1 MRRFAWAVALSLALA
16 TPAAAAS
23 LDGLEIHSTVHG
35 TGERTVIFVHGWTCD
50 ESSWAAQVPAFA
62 GDYRVVTLDLPGH
75 GKSEVPAPE
84 AFSMDLFARAVE
96 AVRQE
101 VGADKVVLVGHSMG
115 AVVIREYA
123 LDYPEHV
130 AGLVAVDGPLDV
142 RSFADFPGFG
152 PLTPDARK
160 QMVESMFAPATSPE
174 LREAISAMMLAAP
187 EATVV
192 GAGRAMFDPVLQE
205 QADATIAVPALS
217 VFAGGPG
224 FGKSDAT
231 REVLPD
237 WTSETYDANGHFLMM
252 EDPTRFNA
260 ALRAFLEQRAGF

>member
-1 MRRFAWAVALSLALA
+1 MLRLVLTLVLAVLTA

-23 LDGLEIHSTVHG
+23 LDGLQIHSTVRG

-50 ESSWAAQVPAFA
+50 ESSWASQVPAFA

-75 GKSEVPAPE
+75 GKSAVPAE
-84 AFSMDLFARAVE
+84 KAFSMDLFARAVE

-152 PLTPDARK
+152 PLTPDARQ
-160 QMVESMFAPATSPE
+160 QMVESMFVPATTPE
-174 LREAISAMMLAAP
+174 LREAIGAMMLAAP

-192 GAGRAMFDPVLQE
+192 GAGQAMFDPVLQE
-205 QADATIAVPALS
+205 QANVTIAAPALS

-237 WTSETYDANGHFLMM
+237 WTSETYEDNGHFLMM
-252 EDPTRFNA
+252 EDPARFNA
-260 ALRAFLEQRAGF
+260 TLKTFLEQRAKF